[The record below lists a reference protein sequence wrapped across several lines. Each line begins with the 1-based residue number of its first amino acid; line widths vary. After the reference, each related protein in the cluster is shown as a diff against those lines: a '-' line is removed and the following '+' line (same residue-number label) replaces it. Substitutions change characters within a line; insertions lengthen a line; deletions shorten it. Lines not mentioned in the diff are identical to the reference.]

1 MIGNRRIPAGLA
13 ALSGL
18 ALAGLAVLGSAPA
31 AGALE
36 IGLSSSRDRV
46 AVGEPFTVT
55 VEVRHGGVGRVPEPE
70 LAVPDG
76 IRQVSRST
84 SQNFSYINGRATS
97 SYSVNYVMV
106 GEREGTYEIG
116 PARAEKGDE
125 VAVSTN
131 VAVEV
136 KPAGSSA
143 AVPQLGDD
151 VDPDTDRRDLIVIG
165 QVDDDNPWVNQQM
178 TYTFTFLRAVRILE
192 GSRYTPPPTTGF
204 WTEEL
209 DTTEPREVVVD
220 GRRYIAERLRTALFP
235 TGPGEYTIG
244 EAYLNTTV
252 EDRNTRGRRRDPFD
266 IFGSDRFGVFR
277 SGREVVLKTDP
288 VRITVRPLPAEGKP
302 EDFSGAVGKFQISAQ
317 ADRTELK
324 AGEPITLTV
333 RLSGDGNVKVVPSPD
348 MSGLE
353 GFKIYESSSEEESK
367 AVDGRIR
374 GTKTWE
380 WVIVPTTGGEVEI
393 PPVTLSTFDPE
404 TGRYVR
410 LATAAI
416 PIDVDANAL
425 DAAMAAGGDLAL
437 AKERVRLRQRD
448 IRWVKEAPP
457 RALGGGA
464 SSPWSSP
471 GFLLAHVIPVLAFAG
486 SVTWRR
492 HRERLRRDV
501 RYARRRGA
509 GRVAAKRLA
518 SSREALSAGRLE
530 AFWGE
535 LSGALRGYVADRFH
549 LAAANLDEAEV
560 RKGLAALELPDERVE
575 ELFALLERCDGARFS
590 PIGTDEAAAAD
601 SVEQARAWI
610 DDLERR

>member
-1 MIGNRRIPAGLA
+1 MTGSRRIPTVLVALA
-13 ALSGL
+13 ALL
-18 ALAGLAVLGSAPA
+18 AAPA

-36 IGLSSSRDRV
+36 IDLRGSRSQV

-70 LAVPDG
+70 LPVPEG
-76 IRQVSRST
+76 LRQVSRSS

-97 SYSVNYVMV
+97 SYAVNYVIV
-106 GEREGTYEIG
+106 AEREGTFEIG
-116 PARAEKGDE
+116 PARAEKGGD
-125 VAVSTN
+125 VAVSTT
-131 VAVEV
+131 ATIEV
-136 KPAGSSA
+136 RPAGSTA
-143 AVPQLGDD
+143 TVPQLGDG
-151 VDPDTDRRDLIVIG
+151 VDQDKDRRDLIVIG
-165 QVDDDNPWVNQQM
+165 QIDDDRPWVNQQL

-192 GSRYTPPPTTGF
+192 GSRYTPPPVTGF

-235 TGPGEYTIG
+235 TGPGEFTIG
-244 EAYLNTTV
+244 EAFLNTTV
-252 EDRNTRGRRRDPFD
+252 EDRAARGRRRDPFD

-288 VRITVRPLPAEGKP
+288 IQLTVRALPTEGKP
-302 EDFSGAVGKFQISAQ
+302 DDFSGAVGKFDLSAQ

-333 RLSGDGNVKVVPSPD
+333 RLSGEGNVKVVPAPALTD
-348 MSGLE
+348 LE
-353 GFKIYESSSEEESK
+353 GFKIYESSSEEESGP
-367 AVDGRIR
+367 VDGRIR

-380 WVIVPTTGGEVEI
+380 WVIVPTTGGEIEI
-393 PPVTLSTFDPE
+393 PAVTLSTFDPGA
-404 TGRYVR
+404 GRYVR
-410 LATAAI
+410 LSTPAI

-448 IRWVKEAPP
+448 IRWVKASP

-464 SSPWSSP
+464 GSPWSSS
-471 GFLLAHVIPVLAFAG
+471 GFLLAHTIPVLAFAG
-486 SVTWRR
+486 SVYWRR

-509 GRVAAKRLA
+509 GRLAAKRLA
-518 SSREALSAGRLE
+518 SSREALAAGRLE
-530 AFWGE
+530 TFWGE
-535 LSGALRGYVADRFH
+535 LSATLRGYAADRFH
-549 LAAANLDEAEV
+549 LAAANLDETDV
-560 RKGLAALELPDERVE
+560 RRGLTTLELPADRIG

-590 PIGTDEAAAAD
+590 PIGTDAAAAAETID
-601 SVEQARAWI
+601 RARAWI
-610 DDLERR
+610 DDVERR